1 MTLRCYVK
9 YCKQNS
15 KLNKDVS
22 FFQQPTNSELQK
34 KWQEFAGVQGNPP
47 NHLRICSDHFES
59 NCIRKKYP
67 RPLLVRGAMP
77 IIKPHRKSPSP
88 PVIKYHKDKM
98 EIYRSA
104 LEGDCFHPSKRV
116 VLDIQ
121 RAIVEQPTTINIET
135 NDNIKIVLSGKKKV
149 KSEKES

>member
-1 MTLRCYVK
+1 MLEFSNK
-9 YCKQNS
+9 
-15 KLNKDVS
+15 KLIYR
-22 FFQQPTNSELQK
+22 QK

-77 IIKPHRKSPSP
+77 TIKPHRKSPSP
-88 PVIKYHKDKM
+88 PVIKYHKDKV

-104 LEGDCFHPSKRV
+104 LEDNLSRKYLFLKS
-116 VLDIQ
+116 
-121 RAIVEQPTTINIET
+121 INDLGVFL
-135 NDNIKIVLSGKKKV
+135 N
-149 KSEKES
+149 